1 MSKKKFDEKEHLHK
15 HRHSDG
21 PVVMSTLDLIK
32 LLLLNKFA
40 FGPKEPIED
49 EEIEILRERRTPKN
63 VSINHIA
70 VVLDGQVQEVIRAEN
85 RLAALLLSDP
95 EFIEFD
101 LHERVSVGDYFVN
114 GKFVKEGQD
123 GKED

>member
-1 MSKKKFDEKEHLHK
+1 MAKKKFEEKDHLHK
-15 HRHSDG
+15 HQHSDG

-40 FGPKEPIED
+40 FGPKDPVED
-49 EEIEILRERRTPKN
+49 EEIEVLRERKTPKN

-70 VVLDGQVQEVIRAEN
+70 VILDGQVQEVIRAEN

-95 EFIEFD
+95 EFVEFD
-101 LHERVSVGDYFVN
+101 VHQQVMVGDYFSD
-114 GKFVKEGQD
+114 GKFIKGDLD